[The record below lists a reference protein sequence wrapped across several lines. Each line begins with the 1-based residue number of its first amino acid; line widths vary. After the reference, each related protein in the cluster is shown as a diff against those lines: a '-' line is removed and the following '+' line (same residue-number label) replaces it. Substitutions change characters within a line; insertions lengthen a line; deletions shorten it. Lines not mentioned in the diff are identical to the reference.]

1 VESDELV
8 CQQAAGPQSE
18 ILRGWRLAPGVGL
31 AGWTVCH
38 GESVVVPD
46 AQNDERHFEGVEQQT
61 GLELHSLLSVPMR
74 VKEDVIGVLQ
84 AADEKSGRFD
94 TKDLELLE
102 PLAASAAIA
111 VENARLYRQARQ
123 EIAERMRAEQALRRE
138 RDFAESLV
146 NTAQAIVLVLDP
158 QGRIVRFNPY
168 MEELSG
174 YRLAEVQGRD
184 WFSTF
189 LPQRDHERIR
199 QVLSLAVSDIQTRG
213 NVNPI
218 VTKDG
223 REREIEWYD
232 KTLKDDDGD
241 VMGVLAIGQDITAR
255 VRAQEAL
262 KRRNEELIALN
273 AIATTISQSPDLDAL
288 LNATLDKVLALTD
301 MDGGTLQLLDEG
313 DAASLALVAH
323 RGLAQ
328 EMLHELQAVPVGEG
342 IAGQVAQSGQPIVV
356 AGDSDE
362 AQFSPWERGHAF
374 ACVPLRSKDKVLGVL
389 CVSSRRLQ
397 PPSPR
402 QVQLLTAIGH
412 QLGVAVEN
420 ARLTR
425 QAAEA
430 EILREVNRLRSGLI
444 ANVSHELRTP
454 LGLIKIFCNLLA
466 EDVELDEGT
475 QQKFLCNIEEE
486 ADKLETIVSDLL
498 NLSRMESGQL
508 LLDKRLQ
515 NVGQLAQAVITG
527 MQPQSDRHR
536 LVLDFSVPLVALVDA
551 QQIEKVLRNL
561 LGNAI
566 KYAPGGGTI
575 AVRGDER
582 EGQVVVCVSDE
593 GIGIPVEEQ
602 ERIFER
608 FYRVESE
615 VSQRVGGVGLGLSV
629 CQGII
634 EAHGGRMWVESVP
647 GMGSDFYFTLPVPPE
662 QKPHPAADLDQGD
675 KT

>member
-1 VESDELV
+1 
-8 CQQAAGPQSE
+8 
-18 ILRGWRLAPGVGL
+18 
-31 AGWTVCH
+31 
-38 GESVVVPD
+38 
-46 AQNDERHFEGVEQQT
+46 
-61 GLELHSLLSVPMR
+61 
-74 VKEDVIGVLQ
+74 
-84 AADEKSGRFD
+84 
-94 TKDLELLE
+94 
-102 PLAASAAIA
+102 
-111 VENARLYRQARQ
+111 
-123 EIAERMRAEQALRRE
+123 
-138 RDFAESLV
+138 
-146 NTAQAIVLVLDP
+146 VLDP

-174 YRLAEVQGRD
+174 YRLAEVQGQD

-223 REREIEWYD
+223 HEREIEWYD

-262 KRRNEELIALN
+262 KRRNEELVALN
-273 AIATTISQSPDLDAL
+273 AIATTISQSPDLDTL

-323 RGLAQ
+323 HGLAQ
-328 EMLHELQAVPVGEG
+328 EVLHELQAVPVGEG

-430 EILREVNRLRSGLI
+430 EILREVNRLRSELI

-475 QQKFLCNIEEE
+475 QKKFLRNIEEE

-662 QKPHPAADLDQGD
+662 QKPHPAADLDKETRREQEQDSYSGGG
-675 KT
+675 